1 MGRQLKLAQVE
12 SEILQYSS
20 SANFP
25 QPTGSI
31 KYLYLDQSA
40 NTLYRWDALSGLNG
54 EYVLLNS
61 ATTPPTSGSAEGEL
75 YFADLV
81 TSARLMPCTYNNG
94 ISGSGATL
102 ISTGSI
108 ALGQFNQPGK
118 IDNTTPLADDIILVR
133 SETAALRNGLYSITD
148 LGSPTSSFVLTRVS
162 YYDTGSEIYP
172 SQITGLRGTT
182 GANQTYIQQTPNPIV
197 GSSSIIFSQSPS
209 TSTQTLPILFIDT
222 VTTAPLPLSTYATG
236 STYVGFPG
244 AGATLTATA
253 SGALGVI
260 GGVTAS
266 SGVRLLAV
274 SESNPVRNGSYTVT
288 APGSATTPWKLTRI
302 DYWTSMQPNI
312 KEFVVSR
319 FGATEY
325 GSRYVLQSSSITPAN
340 IGISQSLIFQK
351 YLYQASGSGGSSTPT
366 FPFTG
371 SAIITGS
378 LTITGSI
385 IATTGFTGS
394 LQGTASFAQ
403 TASYVSQSVSSSFAT
418 TASYYN
424 EIDPIFVAKSGS
436 FATTGSNIFKGN
448 QTISGSIYLNS
459 GSVINSTGADI
470 IIKAGVGNNA
480 GVALYNNSFTQ
491 YLAVDDTGSYTNK
504 FTVADKLTIAGSN
517 GKLIYTGTTSGVYPI
532 NTLAEVHTNDDNPW
546 LEKFYNDT
554 FSTSTA
560 SMAYFG
566 WNDGR
571 FVFHN
576 ESTQSI
582 GLQVNGFGAENG
594 LLVYSDK
601 VAFVNNV
608 EVTGS
613 LNVVGGITGSLF
625 GTSSW
630 ATNAITASYITSSN
644 VYGPFGANSI
654 LSASYATTASYSKN
668 LQISG
673 SINNVDYIDFNTSS
687 VVTQPVPGRLS
698 WNDTDGTLDIGLKGG
713 NVTLQIGQEEVARV
727 VNKTGANLLE
737 SQYRAVRVRSVA
749 EGGAQG
755 QRLAVVLAQADNDAN
770 SATTIGVVTE
780 DINVNQDGFITLSG
794 QVRGI
799 NTTGTLQ
806 GETWTDGDVL
816 YLSPS
821 TPGYLTNVKPQ
832 APQHAV
838 IVGYVEY
845 AHNNQGKIFVKI
857 DNGYEIDELHNVRIN
872 TGSLASGQL
881 LIRSGSL
888 WTNSNQLTGSYGLTG
903 SLTATSF
910 TGSLRGTASFATSAS
925 WAPDTTFPYTG
936 SAIVTGSIILTGS
949 LQVAVP
955 STAGAASELAR
966 FKPTDNT
973 GFLQI
978 INYST
983 TTGAFTPTIRTFLS
997 ASATNT
1003 GLQLIA
1009 QIGNDGA
1016 TNTNPAMTF
1025 LVMSQSAAVGQ
1036 IRNRTLFTW
1045 ENNSTSSMAL
1055 TNVGLAIGT
1064 NLLTPSASLH
1074 INNTSSFNSFLV
1086 EDDTRPDA
1094 SPFVID
1100 NVGRVGIGKLSP
1112 SASLDITGSVLVTGS
1127 VSITQNVSAS
1137 RASISSSNGTVSGS
1151 SLTVYGSGSAL
1162 PVFTVQGSQGELF
1175 SINDSLSGS
1184 LFSVNDISGLP
1195 ILEVFSDNT
1204 TLMGNY
1210 QDPMLITTAKTVQ
1223 TNSGSFVVYSLP
1235 TASYDT
1241 AFFEY
1246 SVRSGSNAR
1255 AGTIMAIQSGSAVN
1269 FTETTTT
1276 DFGSTSAV
1284 SFTVIVTG
1292 SNMALTGSSTLGA
1305 WTTKCI
1311 VRGL

>member
-378 LTITGSI
+378 LTVTGSI
-385 IATTGFTGS
+385 VATTGFTGS
-394 LQGTASFAQ
+394 LLGTASLASTASFVVTAQ
-403 TASYVSQSVSSSFAT
+403 TASYVLNAVSSSFAT
-418 TASYYN
+418 TASY
-424 EIDPIFVAKSGS
+424 A
-436 FATTGSNIFKGN
+436 
-448 QTISGSIYLNS
+448 LN
-459 GSVINSTGADI
+459 A
-470 IIKAGVGNNA
+470 
-480 GVALYNNSFTQ
+480 
-491 YLAVDDTGSYTNK
+491 
-504 FTVADKLTIAGSN
+504 
-517 GKLIYTGTTSGVYPI
+517 
-532 NTLAEVHTNDDNPW
+532 
-546 LEKFYNDT
+546 
-554 FSTSTA
+554 
-560 SMAYFG
+560 
-566 WNDGR
+566 
-571 FVFHN
+571 
-576 ESTQSI
+576 
-582 GLQVNGFGAENG
+582 
-594 LLVYSDK
+594 
-601 VAFVNNV
+601 
-608 EVTGS
+608 
-613 LNVVGGITGSLF
+613 
-625 GTSSW
+625 
-630 ATNAITASYITSSN
+630 
-644 VYGPFGANSI
+644 
-654 LSASYATTASYSKN
+654 LSASY
-668 LQISG
+668 
-673 SINNVDYIDFNTSS
+673 
-687 VVTQPVPGRLS
+687 
-698 WNDTDGTLDIGLKGG
+698 
-713 NVTLQIGQEEVARV
+713 
-727 VNKTGANLLE
+727 
-737 SQYRAVRVRSVA
+737 
-749 EGGAQG
+749 
-755 QRLAVVLAQADNDAN
+755 
-770 SATTIGVVTE
+770 
-780 DINVNQDGFITLSG
+780 
-794 QVRGI
+794 
-799 NTTGTLQ
+799 
-806 GETWTDGDVL
+806 
-816 YLSPS
+816 
-821 TPGYLTNVKPQ
+821 
-832 APQHAV
+832 
-838 IVGYVEY
+838 
-845 AHNNQGKIFVKI
+845 
-857 DNGYEIDELHNVRIN
+857 
-872 TGSLASGQL
+872 
-881 LIRSGSL
+881 
-888 WTNSNQLTGSYGLTG
+888 
-903 SLTATSF
+903 
-910 TGSLRGTASFATSAS
+910 
-925 WAPDTTFPYTG
+925 APDTTFPYTG
-936 SAIVTGSIILTGS
+936 SAIISGSLNITGS
-949 LQVAVP
+949 LSVLTTPTTGNTVNFINFRMPDVA
-955 STAGAASELAR
+955 G
-966 FKPTDNT
+966 
-973 GFLQI
+973 GFFQLT
-978 INYST
+978 NYST
-983 TTGAFTPTIRTFLS
+983 SSGGFVPTIRSFHPT
-997 ASATNT
+997 TGTGT

-1009 QIGNDGA
+1009 QIGNDGT
-1016 TNTNPAMTF
+1016 TNANPAMTF
-1025 LVMSQSAAVGQ
+1025 NVMSQSSAAGQ
-1036 IRNRTLFTW
+1036 IRNRPLFTW
-1045 ENNSTSSMAL
+1045 ENNNTSSMAL
-1055 TNVGLAIGT
+1055 TTVGLAIGT

-1086 EDDTRPDA
+1086 EDDTRPDSTPFVINNTGNVGIGITTPTQRLQLIPTSSLSIGGTNLSGSALLIGTPNAGLGFDGNEIAVTGSDLYIANLSPNNIRFSTNQTPRLLISA
-1094 SPFVID
+1094 SGNVGIGTLTPLALLDVNGNVKIGLSTTASGTYSHAEGRETIASGNYSHAEGYQTTASGLYSHTEGNGAQTLGNYSHAEGYYTTASGNYSHAEGYLSFTSGSYSHAEGYGTIASGSYSHAEGRETIASGIASHAEGLSTTASGNYSHAEGYYTVTSGSFQHVQGQFNLSSSIQSAFILGNGTSESTRSNLIFAAGSTVQITGSLNVSGSITGSLQGTASFATSASWAPSVSPFPFTGSALITGSLGVTGSLSITGSTSSDLVRITQTGTGNAFVVEDSTNPDSTPFVID
-1100 NVGRVGIGKLSP
+1100 NAGKVGIGTTTPTTPLDIVGTGAIVVANFKSTTTQGTLIDLDTATTSSYSGIRFYTSGSFGGAITYQPTGDYIQIGNNWVSGSEAASFDLTNKRVGIGKSTP
-1112 SASLDITGSVLVTGS
+1112 TATLDITGSVLVTGS
-1127 VSITQNVSAS
+1127 VSITQNISAS
-1137 RASISSSNGTVSGS
+1137 RASISSSDGTVSGS

-1162 PVFTVQGSQGELF
+1162 PVFTVQGSQGQLF
-1175 SINDSLSGS
+1175 TVTDSLSGS
-1184 LFSVNDISGLP
+1184 LFSVNDISGTPVLN
-1195 ILEVFSDNT
+1195 VFSDST
-1204 TLMGNY
+1204 TLMGNF

-1246 SVRSGSNAR
+1246 SIRSGSNAR

-1284 SFTVIVTG
+1284 SFAVIVTG
-1292 SNMALTGSSTLGA
+1292 SNMALTGSSTSGA

-1311 VRGL
+1311 VRGI